1 MRSDLAVVCRARRK
15 DEEKDSWVVIYDF
28 RGRKPNPRFWRNL
41 RLLFALAGD
50 GVMVQY
56 GVFLTRRKRGAIAA
70 VKIARHYG
78 AEVMV
83 FKGEETEF
91 SL

>member
-1 MRSDLAVVCRARRK
+1 
-15 DEEKDSWVVIYDF
+15 
-28 RGRKPNPRFWRNL
+28 
-41 RLLFALAGD
+41 
-50 GVMVQY
+50 MVQY
-56 GVFLTRRKRGAIAA
+56 SVFLTRRKRGAIAA